1 MSYGITE
8 TPLRRPGAPVL
19 ILLGIGLAL
28 LLARHWVHVAG
39 FLPFVFLLAC
49 PLMHL
54 FHGHGGHGEHDG
66 PQHSTDAPRNAAR

>member
-1 MSYGITE
+1 MSHGIME

-28 LLARHWVHVAG
+28 LLARHWVHAVG
-39 FLPFVFLLAC
+39 FLPFAFLLAC

-54 FHGHGGHGEHDG
+54 LHGHGGHDRTQRGADEPGD
-66 PQHSTDAPRNAAR
+66 AAR